1 MYTRIILVLMSLL
14 CHQQLAIAATPLTQ
28 MELEQGLQDRAVQH
42 HTEKGIIVC
51 RDPQI
56 KFNEQDWLADESHR
70 RGGHLREHML
80 VDTLVN
86 KRLLGKQESFV
97 DQLFPHQKV
106 DSSGVTRYNVFNTT
120 SKCGNV
126 PALIIEAVFDKKHKL
141 TRYRTR
147 YYENGGQDP
156 TIDSDWV
163 EE

>member
-1 MYTRIILVLMSLL
+1 MSTRIILVLMSLF
-14 CHQQLAIAATPLTQ
+14 CCQQSATAAAPLTQ
-28 MELEQGLQDRAVQH
+28 TELEQELQNPVVQH
-42 HTEKGIIVC
+42 QTKKGTIVC

-56 KFNEQDWLADESHR
+56 EFNEQDWLADESRR

-86 KRLLGKQESFV
+86 KRLLGKHESFV

-106 DSSGVTRYNVFNTT
+106 NGDGVTRYNVFNTS

-126 PALIIEAVFDKKHKL
+126 PALIFEAVFDKAHKL

-156 TIDSDWV
+156 VVDSDWV
-163 EE
+163 E